1 MDVRYAT
8 VSKTSG
14 KNRGVGVSDWMSR
27 MKSFEDVV
35 PTYSEKYDHML
46 KTIDQKVSKYRGKS
60 KDRVT
65 S

>member
-1 MDVRYAT
+1 M
-8 VSKTSG
+8 
-14 KNRGVGVSDWMSR
+14 SDWMSR